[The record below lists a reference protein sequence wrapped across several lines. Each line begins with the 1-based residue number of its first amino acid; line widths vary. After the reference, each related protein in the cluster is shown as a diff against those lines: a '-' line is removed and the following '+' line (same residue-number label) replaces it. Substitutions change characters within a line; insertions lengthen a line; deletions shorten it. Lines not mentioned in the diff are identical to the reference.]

1 MTKAELV
8 ELIQEAAEVSHAQA
22 DRYIECLGDIMV
34 AELLDGGVVPLPHI
48 GKLYV
53 RSTAARAGRNPKTGQ
68 PIRIAAGRR
77 VGLKVGKELKE
88 ALR

>member
-1 MTKAELV
+1 
-8 ELIQEAAEVSHAQA
+8 VSHAQA
-22 DRYIECLGDIMV
+22 DRYIEFLGDIMV

-53 RSTAARAGRNPKTGQ
+53 RPTAARAGHNPKTRL
-68 PIRIAAGRR
+68 PIRIAAGRK
-77 VGLKVGKELKE
+77 VALKVGKGMKE